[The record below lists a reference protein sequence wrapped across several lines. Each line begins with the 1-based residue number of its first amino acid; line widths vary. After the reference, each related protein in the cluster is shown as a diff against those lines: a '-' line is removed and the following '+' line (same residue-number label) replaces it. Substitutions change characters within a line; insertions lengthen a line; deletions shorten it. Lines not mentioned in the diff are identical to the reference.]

1 MLKFLFG
8 TREILEKDFLRYAF
22 SGQATETRR
31 GEKSSTPCDDPK
43 RGSLISPRL
52 RGRRRRKNVFRF
64 FQ

>member
-31 GEKSSTPCDDPK
+31 GEKSSTPCADPK
-43 RGSLISPRL
+43 RGSLISPQPA
-52 RGRRRRKNVFRF
+52 GAKEKKNVFELF
-64 FQ
+64 K